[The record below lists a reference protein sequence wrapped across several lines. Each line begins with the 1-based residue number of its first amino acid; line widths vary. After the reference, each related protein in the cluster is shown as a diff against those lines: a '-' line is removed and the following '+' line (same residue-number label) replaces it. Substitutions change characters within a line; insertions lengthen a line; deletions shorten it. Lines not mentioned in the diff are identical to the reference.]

1 MQQNGVFD
9 LLRLLEMTLE
19 ESFPL
24 VPGKFAVVKPK
35 EIELLIDRIYGALP
49 MEVQEAKALLL
60 RRDELQAEAQYKAEK
75 IVMDAQSEAE
85 RKLSEA
91 DFIKALER
99 EGARIRVQ
107 VQQECEDIKRVAME
121 EAEMIR
127 GGAADEAAKI
137 RHGAEVYAEQV
148 LNNLDRDLTQLQSI
162 VKNGQS
168 YFEKLRGDSVSA
180 EQAIHD
186 KAAKAADFVI
196 K

>member
-1 MQQNGVFD
+1 
-9 LLRLLEMTLE
+9 MTLE

-24 VPGKFAVVKPK
+24 IPGKFAVVKPK

-75 IVMDAQSEAE
+75 IVMDAQAEAE

-107 VQQECEDIKRVAME
+107 VQQECEDIKRCATE
-121 EAEMIR
+121 EADLIR
-127 GGAADEAAKI
+127 SGAIDEAGKI
-137 RHGAEVYAEQV
+137 RQGAEVYAQQV
-148 LNNLDRDLTQLQSI
+148 LNNLERDLTQLQQI
-162 VKNGQS
+162 VKNGQAHM
-168 YFEKLRGDSVSA
+168 EKLRGESMPENTMS
-180 EQAIHD
+180 E

>member
-9 LLRLLEMTLE
+9 LLKLLEMTLD

-24 VPGKFAVVKPK
+24 IPGRLAVVKPK

-60 RRDELQAEAQYKAEK
+60 RREELQSEAQHKAEK
-75 IVMDAQSEAE
+75 IVADAQAEAE

-99 EGARIRVQ
+99 EGIRIRTQ
-107 VQQECEDIKRVAME
+107 VQQECEEIKRHAME
-121 EAEMIR
+121 EAEAIR
-127 GGAADEAAKI
+127 LNAIEEVKKI
-137 RHGAEVYAEQV
+137 RHGAELYAEQI
-148 LNNLDRDLTQLQSI
+148 LTNLERDLTQLQQT
-162 VKNGQS
+162 VKNGQVHM
-168 YFEKLRGDSVSA
+168 EKLRGDASEPPTRV
-180 EQAIHD
+180 D
-186 KAAKAADFVI
+186 NFVI